1 MTGNIPS
8 FYIPG
13 FGILQVPILLCP
25 HGISEGQNLISGL
38 YAGNYKPG
46 YGSVSEAVAR
56 PNPFP
61 LVQTHHFWGSCN
73 PGPSLPS
80 SLSRSDQQSVL
91 HKRVFTVVFSQPL
104 LPALFRPPPL
114 PPGKLG
120 GQDSFE
126 SIESYD
132 SCDRLTQSWSSQ
144 SSFNSL
150 QRVPSYDSFDSE
162 DYPAALPNHKP
173 KGTFKDYVRDRA
185 DLNKDKPVIP
195 AAALAGYTGR
205 HPAPVQVAICMLL
218 WARSSVRHRDPR
230 APSFL
235 FVQSSCLSRVFCLKP
250 CCLGKTVNFWKPVV
264 SSYLKGSFLRVGEN
278 LTFEL
283 LPYLG
288 KGPVTTE
295 SFWKLPHG
303 WYWGTFALGRPFQI

>member
-1 MTGNIPS
+1 MVSSLRRWPDQIPS
-8 FYIPG
+8 PKCRLITSGAPVILGPLSLHRSPG
-13 FGILQVPILLCP
+13 
-25 HGISEGQNLISGL
+25 LISNL
-38 YAGNYKPG
+38 
-46 YGSVSEAVAR
+46 
-56 PNPFP
+56 
-61 LVQTHHFWGSCN
+61 
-73 PGPSLPS
+73 S
-80 SLSRSDQQSVL
+80 SIRGFLQLFS
-91 HKRVFTVVFSQPL
+91 SQPL
-104 LPALFRPPPL
+104 LPALFLPPPL

-205 HPAPVQVAICMLL
+205 HPAPV
-218 WARSSVRHRDPR
+218 
-230 APSFL
+230 
-235 FVQSSCLSRVFCLKP
+235 
-250 CCLGKTVNFWKPVV
+250 
-264 SSYLKGSFLRVGEN
+264 
-278 LTFEL
+278 
-283 LPYLG
+283 
-288 KGPVTTE
+288 
-295 SFWKLPHG
+295 
-303 WYWGTFALGRPFQI
+303 